1 MKKEKER
8 NLTLEQLEKKRN
20 FLNRISL
27 GSLGVVFIVTLTS
40 VGISGIVDDDQR
52 KIILPVYTIFF
63 LALFG
68 LLYFCLTLRDV
79 YECRIDEIKKQKKVE
94 KMRQLSKKG
103 NLKDFVEIKSEKMKM
118 DILSHGI
125 EKIEI
130 EDFIDKEFSVK
141 IQLKGD
147 KEIFMITT
155 LSKEKLLLVLQD
167 DEKQEILDRLIDTVE
182 VNKII
187 CADGNELSKL
197 RISTYKCQYYQ
208 GGMTD
213 SELLEMLEVKK

>member
-8 NLTLEQLEKKRN
+8 NLTLEQLEDKRKM
-20 FLNRISL
+20 FDAISRVSVVVEIFIVFISL
-27 GSLGVVFIVTLTS
+27 VIASLINEE
-40 VGISGIVDDDQR
+40 QKR
-52 KIILPVYTIFF
+52 RILSLYGF
-63 LALFG
+63 LILVLFG
-68 LLYFCLTLRDV
+68 LSYFCLKLKDGYT
-79 YECRIDEIKKQKKVE
+79 EKIDQIKKQKKVE
-94 KMRQLSKKG
+94 EMRQLSQNG

-141 IQLKGD
+141 VQLKGD

-155 LSKEKLLLVLQD
+155 LSKEKLLLLLQD
-167 DEKQEILDRLIDTVE
+167 EEKKGILDRLIDNVE
-182 VNKII
+182 VNKTF
-187 CADGNELSKL
+187 DEGGNELNRL
-197 RISTYKCQYYQ
+197 RISTIKYQYYQ
-208 GGMTD
+208 GGITD

>member
-27 GSLGVVFIVTLTS
+27 GSLVVVFIVTLTS

-125 EKIEI
+125 
-130 EDFIDKEFSVK
+130 DKEFSVK

-155 LSKEKLLLVLQD
+155 LSKEKLLLLLQD
-167 DEKQEILDRLIDTVE
+167 EEKQEILDRLIDTVE

-187 CADGNELSKL
+187 GADGNELSKL